1 MECSFCG
8 KLVDE
13 IEILISGPNVYI
25 CNECVDLC
33 VEVLKDQRWL
43 KYTRQLREEIYA
55 EMELDH

>member
-13 IEILISGPNVYI
+13 VEHLITGPSVCI
-25 CNECVDLC
+25 CNECVELC
-33 VEVLKDQRWL
+33 VEVLKEQRWL

-55 EMELDH
+55 EMELDN